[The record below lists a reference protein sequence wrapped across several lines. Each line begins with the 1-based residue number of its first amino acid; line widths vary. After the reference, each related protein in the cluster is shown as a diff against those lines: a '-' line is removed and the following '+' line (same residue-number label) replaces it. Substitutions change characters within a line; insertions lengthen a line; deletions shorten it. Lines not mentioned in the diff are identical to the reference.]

1 MRLNSIVK
9 AVLGITSLL
18 AIGACST
25 SATADTDASSPAQ
38 RPNQIAGTW
47 RMISA
52 VADPGGPDE
61 RRPYGD
67 KPNGLAVFNTNGTFL
82 EVFQN
87 TQIPAFAN
95 DQRVGTAQENAAV
108 VGGTIGQYGTYTVDE
123 NGAFESDIITGST
136 WPNRNGVQ
144 YRRPELTLTVSGDRL
159 TEVLASPGRPM
170 LRIEFVRVP

>member
-1 MRLNSIVK
+1 MRRECNRRHERESPSPG
-9 AVLGITSLL
+9 AQPDGRHL
-18 AIGACST
+18 ADDVGGVRSRR
-25 SATADTDASSPAQ
+25 SRRATTVREQAQ
-38 RPNQIAGTW
+38 R
-47 RMISA
+47 
-52 VADPGGPDE
+52 
-61 RRPYGD
+61 YGCIQRQRH
-67 KPNGLAVFNTNGTFL
+67 FL

-87 TQIPAFAN
+87 TEIPAFTN
-95 DQRVGTAQENAAV
+95 NERVGNAEENAAV

-144 YRRPELTLTVSGDRL
+144 YRTPELTLTVNGDQL

>member
-1 MRLNSIVK
+1 MNLKASIT
-9 AVLGITSLL
+9 AVVGVTTVL
-18 AIGACST
+18 AIGACGMN
-25 SATADTDASSPAQ
+25 ATADTSASPPVQ
-38 RPNQIAGTW
+38 EPNQMVGTW
-47 RMISA
+47 RMMSA
-52 VADPGGPDE
+52 VSDPGGPGE
-61 RRPYGD
+61 RRPYGN
-67 KPNGLAVFNTNGTFL
+67 KPNGMAVFNANGTFL

-87 TQIPAFAN
+87 TEIPAFTN
-95 DQRVGTAQENAAV
+95 NERVGNAEENAAV

-144 YRRPELTLTVSGDRL
+144 YRTPELTLTVNGDQL